1 MSDKKSR
8 KKSSPRKREEL
19 PERNEK
25 KKRVRVEVEK
35 RLEEERWWLKE
46 VRRLRNWRTYRA
58 FKTTFKTSSSAFD
71 FPKGSIDGT
80 SIQHSLRSIPLTFR
94 LKDFISENPRDRIEV
109 GLPNKQQMGLSSR
122 DRIGK
127 ERANKKKEERES
139 RRQQENII

>member
-1 MSDKKSR
+1 MLKDLVRVSEDGFISESLKRRVRNPRSTEALV
-8 KKSSPRKREEL
+8 SSPI
-19 PERNEK
+19 
-25 KKRVRVEVEK
+25 
-35 RLEEERWWLKE
+35 
-46 VRRLRNWRTYRA
+46 
-58 FKTTFKTSSSAFD
+58 
-71 FPKGSIDGT
+71 SIL
-80 SIQHSLRSIPLTFR
+80 QRR